1 MVHPRRAHH
10 IWLFFAAALAP
21 PLLTRNLPAKQRA
34 VWLRFAAAL
43 ILALFFV
50 QKPRTHVYNFFIPWA
65 LLVGY
70 VCAQTWR
77 AVDGRL
83 GRDKALAVGL
93 PAAAALILLFGNYV
107 YLLFTYNGAEVLR
120 TWQDNRPAGYW
131 TPYAEPHQ
139 NAMFG
144 FPFKNGWKVVGAL
157 YASGELDGPYAR
169 NGKRGV
175 ANWYTRG
182 VGDCARDAL
191 TTYSP
196 WNEPVNKGL
205 TARRAVRPLR
215 KAIN

>member
-50 QKPRTHVYNFFIPWA
+50 QKPRTHVYNFFIPGFA
-65 LLVGY
+65 RRLCLRPNV
-70 VCAQTWR
+70 AP
-77 AVDGRL
+77 VDGRL
-83 GRDKALAVGL
+83 GRNKALAVGL

-107 YLLFTYNGAEVLR
+107 YWLFTYNGAEVLR

-157 YASGELDGPYAR
+157 YASGELMAPAAQR
-169 NGKRGV
+169 QRRSQLVHKR
-175 ANWYTRG
+175 
-182 VGDCARDAL
+182 
-191 TTYSP
+191 
-196 WNEPVNKGL
+196 
-205 TARRAVRPLR
+205 RR
-215 KAIN
+215 